1 MSDIIAYT
9 LIILI
14 GLLLLIKP
22 EISWKITHH
31 WDTVGGEPSDMY
43 LRYCRII
50 GGLAVTVSITAIIV
64 FVRNS
69 IVATIWC
76 ESFRLN
82 S

>member
-9 LIILI
+9 LILLI

-43 LRYCRII
+43 LRYCRIV
-50 GGLAVTVSITAIIV
+50 GGLAIIV
-64 FVRNS
+64 SVILI
-69 IVATIWC
+69 IV
-76 ESFRLN
+76 SLR
-82 S
+82 